1 MNLIIRSPWSMMVK
15 LAPVGQCILAGP
27 AESQSLPSRN
37 AMQTHQQSYPN
48 ICQWSRIFCPWFI
61 DLYIHTWS
69 FMHASMHPYIHTS
82 IHTCIHASMYPCT
95 HASMHPCMRACIHP
109 SLPAY
114 LPTYLLT
121 YVRRYVRTCMHACI
135 SHRHTCTS
143 YYDSVIYIYINI
155 YIYSRYHF
163 IHLQYILHILLRH
176 PFFWQEIPVP
186 EPVPD
191 PVEDMCRSS
200 RSQRPFSCSID
211 ENTNGKWHLYSLTLW
226 LFHIAM
232 ENGPFIDGSPIKI
245 GDFPWLC

>member
-1 MNLIIRSPWSMMVK
+1 MMVK
-15 LAPVGQCILAGP
+15 LPPVGQCILAGP

-48 ICQWSRIFCPWFI
+48 ICQWSRIFRPWFI
-61 DLYIHTWS
+61 DLYIHY
-69 FMHASMHPYIHTS
+69 MIIHACIHASIHPYIHTYM
-82 IHTCIHASMYPCT
+82 HPCI
-95 HASMHPCMRACIHP
+95 HASMHPCIHASMHACMHPSIHP

-114 LPTYLLT
+114 LPTYLPTSVGT
-121 YVRRYVRTCMHACI
+121 YVRACMHLAQTHMHILLWFC
-135 SHRHTCTS
+135 
-143 YYDSVIYIYINI
+143 NI
-155 YIYSRYHF
+155 YISTNIYTYIAGIILYTYSIF
-163 IHLQYILHILLRH
+163 YIDILLRH

>member
-1 MNLIIRSPWSMMVK
+1 
-15 LAPVGQCILAGP
+15 
-27 AESQSLPSRN
+27 
-37 AMQTHQQSYPN
+37 
-48 ICQWSRIFCPWFI
+48 
-61 DLYIHTWS
+61 
-69 FMHASMHPYIHTS
+69 MHPS
-82 IHTCIHASMYPCT
+82 
-95 HASMHPCMRACIHP
+95 IHP

-114 LPTYLLT
+114 LPAYLPTCLPTYLTYLLT
-121 YVRRYVRTCMHACI
+121 YVHRYVRTCMHACI

-143 YYDSVIYIYINI
+143 YYDSVIYIYLLTYT
-155 YIYSRYHF
+155 YIAGIILYTYSIF
-163 IHLQYILHILLRH
+163 YIDILLRH

-232 ENGPFIDGSPIKI
+232 ENGPFIDGLPIKI